1 MDSVFDFLPVRF
13 TRFHSSSCLY
23 SIPRFGMMSI
33 EIFRCLFLFMIIFLN
48 FPDLNSQ
55 LQSRYRVD
63 SSRVTLTDLLDRCY
77 GRIHV

>member
-1 MDSVFDFLPVRF
+1 
-13 TRFHSSSCLY
+13 
-23 SIPRFGMMSI
+23 
-33 EIFRCLFLFMIIFLN
+33 MIIFLN